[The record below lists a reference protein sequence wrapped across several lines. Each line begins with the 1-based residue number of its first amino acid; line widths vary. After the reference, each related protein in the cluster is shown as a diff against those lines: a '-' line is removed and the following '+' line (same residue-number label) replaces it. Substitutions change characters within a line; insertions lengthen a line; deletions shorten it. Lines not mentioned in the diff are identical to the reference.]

1 MKNQIL
7 YSFPH
12 DVNSYEI
19 NDYIKEEVKW
29 DNDPCKVCEE
39 NELFEFIKQ
48 YMYKL
53 EGYDRKVFELR
64 YNGFK
69 YREIAELLELSTTT
83 VGKIVEKLKKSL
95 QQELKKEW

>member
-1 MKNQIL
+1 MCQVETYLGKN
-7 YSFPH
+7 
-12 DVNSYEI
+12 
-19 NDYIKEEVKW
+19 KE
-29 DNDPCKVCEE
+29 C
-39 NELFEFIKQ
+39 
-48 YMYKL
+48 
-53 EGYDRKVFELR
+53 RKVFELR